1 MSMELPLYMLEIS
14 DDLSDDAEVQFVALV
29 DRPAIQKNWNAFKN
43 EQKFQIIS
51 EDKHIISGCA
61 MLADTPIFRSDA
73 NFGDYYVAF
82 SKDTIVKIVQKYFK
96 KGYQNNVNL
105 MHDPNQIE
113 TGVTM
118 FESFISDKSRGIE
131 PMKGFED
138 APDGSWFVSMLVE
151 NDAVWQQVKE
161 GKINGF
167 SIEGIFNYT
176 PKIPKEQQ
184 VMSEIYKIL
193 NEVEL
198 GGPGSGR
205 RPEGGGDKESTGSG
219 KVNGMTPAE
228 IAAKYQKDAQASVD
242 KLLSRPSMDTLKL
255 YSDKAGNFN
264 EERVAFQ
271 KQIVDKEISKGS
283 TNLGTTFFLG
293 GAPATGKSSL
303 ETSGQVVYPDGILKI
318 DPDGIKKEL
327 PEYNKMLETKNF
339 KAASKVHEE
348 SSKLSKDIIK
358 NAASKKYDAV
368 VDAVGDG
375 SYQSVVDKVQM
386 QRDAGKNVIAHYVTT
401 EVKTSLDRAKE
412 RAIKSGRYVPP
423 KYIKEMHKE
432 ISTIFPKLA
441 KNNIF
446 NELHL
451 YDNNG
456 TTPKLIYSKAN
467 GKETIYDKN
476 SYKKFLDKSK
486 G

>member
-1 MSMELPLYMLEIS
+1 MLEIS
-14 DDLSDDAEVQFVALV
+14 DDLNDDAEVQFVSLV

-61 MLADTPIFRSDA
+61 MLADTPIFRSDI

-151 NDAVWQQVKE
+151 NDAVWEKVKQ
-161 GKINGF
+161 GMVNGF
-167 SIEGIFNYT
+167 SIEGIFNYA
-176 PKIPKEQQ
+176 PKITKEQQ
-184 VMSEIYKIL
+184 IMNEIYKIL
-193 NEVEL
+193 DDVKM
-198 GGPGSGR
+198 GGVGSGR
-205 RPEGGGDKESTGSG
+205 RPEGGSDDKSSG
-219 KVNGMTPAE
+219 KSSSAIAKE
-228 IAAKYQKDAQASVD
+228 IAAKYAKEAAASVD
-242 KLLSRPSMDTLKL
+242 KLTNSTDPEYGTDKL
-255 YSDKAGNFN
+255 YQDRDGNYN
-264 EERVAFQ
+264 EERTAFHE
-271 KQIVDKEISKGS
+271 KIVSDKLSQGS
-283 TNLGTTFFLG
+283 TNLGTSFFLG

-303 ETSGQVVYPDGILKI
+303 EKSGQVTYPEGILRV
-318 DPDGIKKEL
+318 DPDGIKAEL
-327 PEYNKMLETKNF
+327 PEYKLMADNKMS
-339 KAASKVHEE
+339 KAASLVHEE
-348 SSKLSKDIIK
+348 SSKITKDVVN
-358 NAASKKYDAV
+358 NAAANKLDAV
-368 VDAVGDG
+368 IDTVGDG
-375 SYQSVVDKVQM
+375 SFEKVAEKAKQ
-386 QRDAGKNVIAHYVTT
+386 QRDAGKKVIAHYVTT
-401 EVKTSLDRAKE
+401 DVATSLSREADRAQRTGRKVPDDY
-412 RAIKSGRYVPP
+412 IKS
-423 KYIKEMHKE
+423 MHKE

-441 KNNIF
+441 DNNTF

-456 TTPKLIYSKAN
+456 ASPKLIYSKKD
-467 GKETIYDKN
+467 GVETI
-476 SYKKFLDKSK
+476 LDKSAYSSFLNKAK

>member
-1 MSMELPLYMLEIS
+1 MELPLYMLEIS
-14 DDLSDDAEVQFVALV
+14 DDLMDDAEVQFVSLV

-73 NFGDYYVAF
+73 SFGDYYVAF
-82 SKDTIVKIVQKYFK
+82 SKDTITKIVQKYFK

-105 MHDPNQIE
+105 MHDSNQIE

-118 FESFISDKSRGIE
+118 FESFISDKSRGIQ

-176 PKIPKEQQ
+176 PIAPKEEML
-184 VMSEIYKIL
+184 MSQIYSIL
-193 NEVEL
+193 KEVDF

-205 RPEGGGDKESTGSG
+205 RPEGGNDSKPISSG
-219 KVNGMTPAE
+219 KIGGLTPEE
-228 IAAKYQKDAQASVD
+228 IASKYQRDAQASVD
-242 KLLSRPSMDTLKL
+242 KLMSSPKMDTLKL
-255 YSDKAGNFN
+255 YSDKQGNFN

-271 KQIVDKEISKGS
+271 KQIVDKEILKGS

-303 ETSGQVVYPDGILKI
+303 EKSGQVKYPDGILRV
-318 DPDGIKKEL
+318 DPDGIKGAL

-358 NAASKKYDAV
+358 NAVSKNYDAV
-368 VDAVGDG
+368 IDAVGDG
-375 SYQSVVDKVQM
+375 SYQSVVDKVKM

-401 EVKTSLDRAKE
+401 DVKTSLDRAKQ
-412 RAIKSGRYVPP
+412 RAIDSGRYVPP

-441 KNNIF
+441 KNNVF

-456 TTPKLIYSKAN
+456 TSPKLIYSKAN
-467 GKETIYDKN
+467 GKETIHDPS
-476 SYKKFLDKSK
+476 SYKKFLAKSK

>member
-1 MSMELPLYMLEIS
+1 MELPLYMLEIS

-205 RPEGGGDKESTGSG
+205 RPEGGGDKESTGGG

-228 IAAKYQKDAQASVD
+228 IAAKYKKDAQASVD

-358 NAASKKYDAV
+358 NAVSKKYDAV

-401 EVKTSLDRAKE
+401 DVKTSLDRAKE

>member
-205 RPEGGGDKESTGSG
+205 RPEGGGDKEPTGSV
-219 KVNGMTPAE
+219 KTVSVE
-228 IAAKYQKDAQASVD
+228 DKEVKDLVSKAQAAAPEVD
-242 KLLSRPSMDTLKL
+242 KLGKDLAEKYGAVVTPINMKSADSIVRKTNTEEGGNLGNIKDAVRNTIITDDPIAMQNIIKDLSNDP
-255 YSDKAGNFN
+255 
-264 EERVAFQ
+264 RVAGGNGRIKTQ
-271 KQIVDKEISKGS
+271 THESNPLGYSGNLVNIKTANGLTAEIQVNTPKMIYAKEKPENAKMILGEAKYNQIAKQVGVEGGKGHDYYEKYRVLVVGKDDKQRKQIEQ
-283 TNLGTTFFLG
+283 
-293 GAPATGKSSL
+293 
-303 ETSGQVVYPDGILKI
+303 E
-318 DPDGIKKEL
+318 
-327 PEYNKMLETKNF
+327 
-339 KAASKVHEE
+339 
-348 SSKLSKDIIK
+348 
-358 NAASKKYDAV
+358 SKKY
-368 VDAVGDG
+368 
-375 SYQSVVDKVQM
+375 
-386 QRDAGKNVIAHYVTT
+386 
-401 EVKTSLDRAKE
+401 
-412 RAIKSGRYVPP
+412 
-423 KYIKEMHKE
+423 
-432 ISTIFPKLA
+432 
-441 KNNIF
+441 
-446 NELHL
+446 
-451 YDNNG
+451 
-456 TTPKLIYSKAN
+456 YSK
-467 GKETIYDKN
+467 
-476 SYKKFLDKSK
+476 FL
-486 G
+486 

>member
-1 MSMELPLYMLEIS
+1 MELPLYMLEIS
-14 DDLSDDAEVQFVALV
+14 DDLADDAEVQFVALV

-82 SKDTIVKIVQKYFK
+82 SKDTIVKIVQKYLK

-118 FESFISDKSRGIE
+118 FESFISDKARGIE

-205 RPEGGGDKESTGSG
+205 RPEGGGDNEPTGSG

-358 NAASKKYDAV
+358 NAVSKKYDAV

-441 KNNIF
+441 ANNIF

>member
-1 MSMELPLYMLEIS
+1 MLEIS
-14 DDLSDDAEVQFVALV
+14 DDLNDDAEVQFVSLV

-61 MLADTPIFRSDA
+61 MLADTPIFRSDI

-151 NDAVWQQVKE
+151 NDAVWEKVKQ
-161 GKINGF
+161 GMVNGF
-167 SIEGIFNYT
+167 SIEGIFNYA
-176 PKIPKEQQ
+176 PKVTKEQQ
-184 VMSEIYKIL
+184 IMNEIYKIL
-193 NEVEL
+193 DDVKM

-205 RPEGGGDKESTGSG
+205 RPEGGSDDKSSG
-219 KVNGMTPAE
+219 KSSSAIAKE
-228 IAAKYQKDAQASVD
+228 IAAKYAKEAAASVD
-242 KLLSRPSMDTLKL
+242 KLTNSTDPEYGTDKL
-255 YSDKAGNFN
+255 YQDRDGNYN
-264 EERVAFQ
+264 EERTAFHE
-271 KQIVDKEISKGS
+271 KIVSDKLSQGS
-283 TNLGTTFFLG
+283 TNLGTSFFLG

-303 ETSGQVVYPDGILKI
+303 EKSGQVTYPEGILRV
-318 DPDGIKKEL
+318 DPDGIKAEL
-327 PEYNKMLETKNF
+327 PEYKLMADNKMS
-339 KAASKVHEE
+339 KAASLVHEE
-348 SSKLSKDIIK
+348 SSKITKDVVN
-358 NAASKKYDAV
+358 NAAANKLDAV
-368 VDAVGDG
+368 IDTVGDG
-375 SYQSVVDKVQM
+375 SFEKVAEKAKQ
-386 QRDAGKNVIAHYVTT
+386 QRDAGKKVIAHYVTT
-401 EVKTSLDRAKE
+401 DVATSLSREADRAQRTGRKVPDDY
-412 RAIKSGRYVPP
+412 IKS
-423 KYIKEMHKE
+423 MHKE

-441 KNNIF
+441 DNNTF

-456 TTPKLIYSKAN
+456 ASPKLIYSKKD
-467 GKETIYDKN
+467 GVETI
-476 SYKKFLDKSK
+476 LDKSAYSSFLNKAK